1 MVEAGYQHSL
11 DQLINKLKKLKKDY
25 RDQKKKLERSGSGR
39 SKIMPFFDLMHGV
52 LGDRPANQATGALN
66 SATAMLESM
75 LVDESVLATSD
86 ADSGKRKRESSDLLE
101 YPERS
106 EERTQEQSRK
116 DQDVTAAILQT
127 MQSMDENASAVV
139 GLMGRMV
146 LVLEGLCMKP

>member
-1 MVEAGYQHSL
+1 
-11 DQLINKLKKLKKDY
+11 
-25 RDQKKKLERSGSGR
+25 
-39 SKIMPFFDLMHGV
+39 MPFFDLMHGV

-86 ADSGKRKRESSDLLE
+86 ADPGKRKRESSDLLE
-101 YPERS
+101 YLERS

-127 MQSMDENASAVV
+127 RGAQPFLSQD
-139 GLMGRMV
+139 L
-146 LVLEGLCMKP
+146 L